1 MLKTLGMFATCIGVL
16 STAACTVLDHAPR
29 QAFDNDARWALLP
42 MSNYTETPLAGARM
56 TEIAGALLAS
66 TGPTDIVRYVPSD
79 EEDPFIGGDS
89 HAEHAKA
96 MAWAKQQN
104 ARYAVT
110 GAATEWRYKVGVEGE
125 PAVGVSIRIIDLE
138 TGKSVWS
145 GAGAK
150 SGWARDSVS
159 GVALELIRELLSE
172 AGI

>member
-1 MLKTLGMFATCIGVL
+1 MIKTLGMFAACIGVL
-16 STAACTVLDHAPR
+16 ATAACTVLDHSPR
-29 QAFDNDARWALLP
+29 QAFDDHTRWALLP

-56 TEIAGALLAS
+56 TEMVGALLAS
-66 TGPTDIVRYVPSD
+66 TGPTDLVRYVPS
-79 EEDPFIGGDS
+79 EMEDPFIGGDN

-96 MAWAKQQN
+96 MAWAKQQD

-110 GAATEWRYKVGVEGE
+110 GAVTEWRYKVGVEGK
-125 PAVGVSIRIIDLE
+125 PAVGVSIQIINLE
-138 TGKSVWS
+138 TGKTAWS

-172 AGI
+172 AGV